1 MKQEKQA
8 SKHTTILFLRP
19 SHEIVQQS
27 LGDFSML
34 KPKDVRILGST
45 IT

>member
-1 MKQEKQA
+1 MKQEKLA
-8 SKHTTILFLRP
+8 SKHTILFLRP